1 MISHAWTSLK
11 RDDGGFKRSA
21 HSAVPT
27 LVFRGLRGQIRAKI
41 EPKLS
46 SEAKCEPKMRPKCR
60 QKSQVGHQEAKIE
73 PNMAQMWPQWAPKS
87 GPEAS
92 ETIDGVA
99 SGLLFRGLGLPKGLK
114 IL

>member
-1 MISHAWTSLK
+1 MVPCALASLK
-11 RDDGGFKRSA
+11 RDDGGFNRSA

-27 LVFRGLRGQIRAKI
+27 LVFRGLRGQIRAKM

-73 PNMAQMWPQWAPKS
+73 SNMAQM
-87 GPEAS
+87 
-92 ETIDGVA
+92 
-99 SGLLFRGLGLPKGLK
+99 
-114 IL
+114 